1 MKENNTILKRQDYKI
16 KFNNKDMDFCFNWM
30 LGIGQIIGMSAGELF
45 YIASGIRDG
54 NPTDWCKRFNE
65 HADYLEDEVER
76 VKKGW
81 LPRLNFSF
89 VFFSLF
95 FHSCGSS
102 VYRSQRFRIYGK
114 FPKNGKTVYASCRQ
128 QQDSA

>member
-65 HADYLEDEVER
+65 HADFLEDEVER
-76 VKKGW
+76 VKKVG
-81 LPRLNFSF
+81 
-89 VFFSLF
+89 
-95 FHSCGSS
+95 
-102 VYRSQRFRIYGK
+102 YRDLISH
-114 FPKNGKTVYASCRQ
+114 
-128 QQDSA
+128 